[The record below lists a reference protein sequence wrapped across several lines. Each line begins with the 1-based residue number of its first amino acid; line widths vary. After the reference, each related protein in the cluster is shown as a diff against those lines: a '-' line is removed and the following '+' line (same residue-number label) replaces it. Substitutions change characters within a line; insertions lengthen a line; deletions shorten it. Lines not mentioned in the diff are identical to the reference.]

1 MHTYTYTQAD
11 LGGEYKERNIMS
23 FGSCDNMKQEM
34 SIMYMQIYINTGYTY
49 IRYLWANIDDDDDKE
64 EDR

>member
-34 SIMYMQIYINTGYTY
+34 SIMYMQINTGYTY